1 MNELLQNLGEG
12 KMSLRKISPYF
23 WQTQKQIEMSIEAK
37 LVYIYILT
45 SPHSSGPGCYYL
57 PPLYIANDTNLS
69 IKQVESG
76 INELNKSKI
85 IYYCYAT
92 NWIFC
97 PEYLANNPIRNI
109 KMGIG
114 FKDKIEAIPSD
125 FSGYQEFYKEIQKNE
140 DKLPKSLMEVLNN
153 KYAENKSIYGEKH
166 NRDEEIKTQEKY
178 KNRFQEQIKAFAN
191 NADKITNLKELDESS
206 DIEDDEEEEKMSNVP
221 VKKIIDLY
229 HSICPELSRVR
240 ASGKQLNKFIKTRWK
255 EDKERQNLQWW
266 EDFFQNYVRPSD
278 FLMGRATEFQAN
290 LTWLC
295 RPQNFEKVVNGNYVN
310 AKNSAKEKYK
320 YNNTRFRRNENAVN
334 EALQEL
340 DFSKNDV
347 DLSDNEFAPTQ
358 YAIN

>member
-1 MNELLQNLGEG
+1 LQNWGDK

-57 PPLYIANDTNLS
+57 PPLYIANDTNLD

-76 INELNKSKI
+76 INELNKSDI

-92 NWIFC
+92 NWVFC
-97 PEYLANNPIRNI
+97 PEYLENNPIRNI

-125 FSGYQEFYKEIQKNE
+125 FSGYQEFYKEMQKNK
-140 DKLPKSLMEVLNN
+140 DKLPHNLLEILDH
-153 KYAENKSIYGEKH
+153 KYSKNRNIYGEKQ
-166 NRDEEIKTQEKY
+166 NEKEEPKTQERY
-178 KNRFQEQIKAFAN
+178 KNRFQEQIRAFAKN
-191 NADKITNLKELDESS
+191 TKDKANLKELDDNEE
-206 DIEDDEEEEKMSNVP
+206 DIEEDEKIPSVP
-221 VKKIIDLY
+221 VKKIIELY
-229 HSICPELSRVR
+229 HSICPGLSKVR
-240 ASGKQLNKFIKTRWK
+240 ASGKQLNKLINTRWK
-255 EDKERQNLQWW
+255 EAKERQNLEWW

-278 FLMGRATEFQAN
+278 FLMGRATDFQAN

-310 AKNSAKEKYK
+310 TKNNSKEKFK
-320 YNNTRFRRNENAVN
+320 HNSTRFRRNETAVN

-340 DFSKNDV
+340 DFSREAI
-347 DLSDNEFAPTQ
+347 DLSENEFAPTQ